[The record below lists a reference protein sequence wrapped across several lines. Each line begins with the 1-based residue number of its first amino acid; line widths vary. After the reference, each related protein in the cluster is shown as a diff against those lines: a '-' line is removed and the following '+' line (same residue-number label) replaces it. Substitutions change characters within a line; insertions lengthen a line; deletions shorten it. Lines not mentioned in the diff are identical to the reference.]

1 MPVDDCGCAGVRCG
15 NKFKGG
21 GMAVPGFQDL
31 MLPFLQICSDG
42 KERTVSDVGSLI
54 ADQLHLTEEDLQ
66 ELMASGQ
73 TKFYNRTA
81 WVKSYFGKAGL
92 LDFPSRGKFKI
103 TQRGM
108 DLLKTHPQSIRIKTL
123 NQYPEFESFHKKGQS
138 DNSEQR
144 ILGVSTITQD
154 EVDPSTPEE
163 QLENAYQELRTQLA
177 SNLLDTILKNPP
189 SFFEQLVVDLLV
201 AMGYG
206 GSRKDAG
213 QALGKTG
220 DGGIDGIIKEDKLG
234 LDIIYLQA
242 KRYGVDNVVPSREV
256 RDFTGSLEGHG
267 AQKGVL
273 ITTSSFTRDGVEFV
287 KRLQQ
292 KKIVLIDGEKL
303 TQLMID
309 NDIGVSTTTSYTIK
323 KIDLDYFDID

>member
-1 MPVDDCGCAGVRCG
+1 
-15 NKFKGG
+15 
-21 GMAVPGFQDL
+21 MAVPGFQDL
-31 MLPFLQICSDG
+31 MLPFLQVCSDG
-42 KERTVSDVGSLI
+42 KERTVMEICETI
-54 ADQLHLTEEDLQ
+54 AHQLLLTEADLQ
-66 ELMASGQ
+66 EVMASGQ

-81 WVKSYFGKAGL
+81 WVKSYFGKACL

-103 TQRGM
+103 TQRGL
-108 DLLKTHPQSIRIKTL
+108 DLLKTNPKTIRVKTL
-123 NQYPEFESFHKKGQS
+123 CQYPEFARFHKK
-138 DNSEQR
+138 DNQPLDGNDQNANA
-144 ILGVSTITQD
+144 IIQD
-154 EVDPSTPEE
+154 KNEIEPVTPEE
-163 QLENAYQELRTQLA
+163 QLENAYQDLRSQLA
-177 SNLLDTILKNPP
+177 SNLLDAILKNSPG
-189 SFFEQLVVDLLV
+189 FFEQLVVDLLV

-273 ITTSSFTRDGVEFV
+273 ITTSSFTRDGIDFV

-292 KKIVLIDGEKL
+292 KKIVLIDGENL

-309 NDIGVSTTTSYTIK
+309 NNIGVSTTTTYTMK

>member
-1 MPVDDCGCAGVRCG
+1 MP
-15 NKFKGG
+15 
-21 GMAVPGFQDL
+21 VPGFQDL
-31 MLPFLQICSDG
+31 MLPFLQICGDG
-42 KERTVSDVGSLI
+42 KERTVPEIGEII
-54 ADQLHLTEEDLQ
+54 ARQLQLSEVDLQ
-66 ELMASGQ
+66 ETMSSGQ
-73 TKFYNRTA
+73 RKFYNRVA
-81 WVKSYFGKAGL
+81 WVKSYFGKACL
-92 LDFPSRGKFKI
+92 LDFPSRGKFTI
-103 TQRGM
+103 TQRGL
-108 DLLKTHPQSIRIKTL
+108 DLLKLNLQSIRVKTL
-123 NQYPEFESFHKKGQS
+123 NQFSEFEEFHKKRNLVES
-138 DNSEQR
+138 NER
-144 ILGVSTITQD
+144 NINTVIQD
-154 EVDPSTPEE
+154 EIDQVTPEE
-163 QLENAYQELRTQLA
+163 QLENAYQDLRSQLA
-177 SNLLDTILKNPP
+177 ADLLETILKNPP
-189 SFFEQLVVDLLV
+189 DFFEQLVVDLLV

-273 ITTSSFTRDGVEFV
+273 ITTSSFTKDGIEFT

-292 KKIVLIDGEKL
+292 KKIVLIDGAKL

-309 NDIGVSTTTSYTIK
+309 NNIGVSTSATYTIK
-323 KIDLDYFDID
+323 KIDIDYFDID

>member
-1 MPVDDCGCAGVRCG
+1 
-15 NKFKGG
+15 
-21 GMAVPGFQDL
+21 MAVPGFQDL
-31 MLPFLQICSDG
+31 MLPFLQVCSDG
-42 KERTVSDVGSLI
+42 KERTVMEICETI
-54 ADQLHLTEEDLQ
+54 AHQLLLTEADLQ
-66 ELMASGQ
+66 EVMASGQ

-81 WVKSYFGKAGL
+81 WVKSYFGKACL

-103 TQRGM
+103 TQRGL
-108 DLLKTHPQSIRIKTL
+108 DLLKTNPKTIRVKTL
-123 NQYPEFESFHKKGQS
+123 CQYPEFARFYKKDNQPLDGS
-138 DNSEQR
+138 DQNVNV
-144 ILGVSTITQD
+144 IIQD
-154 EVDPSTPEE
+154 KNEIEPVTPEE
-163 QLENAYQELRTQLA
+163 QLENAYQDLRSQLA
-177 SNLLDTILKNPP
+177 SNLLDAILKNPP
-189 SFFEQLVVDLLV
+189 GFFEQLVVDLLV

-234 LDIIYLQA
+234 LDILYLQA

-273 ITTSSFTRDGVEFV
+273 ITTSSFTRDGIDFV

-309 NDIGVSTTTSYTIK
+309 NNIGVSTTTIYTMK
-323 KIDLDYFDID
+323 KIDLDYFEID

>member
-1 MPVDDCGCAGVRCG
+1 
-15 NKFKGG
+15 
-21 GMAVPGFQDL
+21 MAVPGFQDL

-42 KERTVSDVGSLI
+42 KERTVTEIGEIIGL
-54 ADQLHLTEEDLQ
+54 QLNLSEADLQ
-66 ELMASGQ
+66 EMMASGQ

-103 TQRGM
+103 TQRGL
-108 DLLKTHPQSIRIKTL
+108 DLLKSNPKTIRIKTL
-123 NQYPEFESFHKKGQS
+123 DQYPEFVKFHKGTQTADGS
-138 DNSEQR
+138 DQNIGAIIQDKSE
-144 ILGVSTITQD
+144 IEPATPD
-154 EVDPSTPEE
+154 E
-163 QLENAYQELRTQLA
+163 QIENAYQDLRSQLA

-189 SFFEQLVVDLLV
+189 SFFEKLVVDLLV

-213 QALGKTG
+213 QTLGKTG

-242 KRYGVDNVVPSREV
+242 KRYGVENAVPSREV

-273 ITTSSFTRDGVEFV
+273 ITTSSFTKDGIEFV
-287 KRLQQ
+287 KKLQQ
-292 KKIVLIDGEKL
+292 KKIVLINGEKL

-309 NDIGVSTTTSYTIK
+309 NNIGVSTTTTYAIK

>member
-1 MPVDDCGCAGVRCG
+1 
-15 NKFKGG
+15 
-21 GMAVPGFQDL
+21 MAVPGFQDL
-31 MLPFLQICSDG
+31 MLPFLKICKDG
-42 KERTVSDVGSLI
+42 KERTVSEVGEVI
-54 ADQLHLTEEDLQ
+54 ANQLQLSEEDLQ
-66 ELMASGQ
+66 ETMTSGQ
-73 TKFYNRTA
+73 TKFYNRVA
-81 WVKSYFGKAGL
+81 WVKSYFGKACL

-103 TQRGM
+103 TKRGLE
-108 DLLKTHPQSIRIKTL
+108 LLKSEPETIRIKTL
-123 NQYPEFESFHKKGQS
+123 NQYPEFVKFHKKNRHLQPAE
-138 DNSEQR
+138 NEQN
-144 ILGVSTITQD
+144 INTTPQEEI
-154 EVDPSTPEE
+154 DPTTPEE
-163 QLENAYQELRTQLA
+163 QLENAYQDLRSQLA
-177 SNLLDTILKNPP
+177 SSLLETILKNPP
-189 SFFEQLVVDLLV
+189 AFFEQLVVDLLV

-242 KRYGVDNVVPSREV
+242 KRYGIDNAVPSREV

-273 ITTSSFTRDGVEFV
+273 ITTSSFTRDGIDFV

-292 KKIVLIDGEKL
+292 KKIVLIDGEQL

-309 NDIGVSTTTSYTIK
+309 NDIGVSTTATYTIK
-323 KIDLDYFDID
+323 KIDSDYFDVD

>member
-1 MPVDDCGCAGVRCG
+1 MS
-15 NKFKGG
+15 
-21 GMAVPGFQDL
+21 VPGFQDL
-31 MLPFLQICSDG
+31 MLPFLQICEDG
-42 KERTVSDVGSLI
+42 KERNVSEVGEII
-54 ADQLHLTEEDLQ
+54 AQKLGLTGADLQ
-66 ELMASGQ
+66 ETMTSGQ

-92 LDFPSRGKFKI
+92 LDFPARGKFKI
-103 TQRGM
+103 TQRGLE
-108 DLLKTHPQSIRIKTL
+108 LLHSNPASVRIKTL
-123 NQYPEFESFHKKGQS
+123 NQYPEFVKFQKGAG
-138 DNSEQR
+138 NNAAGSEHSVNTL
-144 ILGVSTITQD
+144 IQD
-154 EVDPSTPEE
+154 ELEPSTPEE
-163 QLENAYQELRTQLA
+163 QLENAYQELRGQLA
-177 SNLLDTILKNPP
+177 STLLETILKNPP

-242 KRYGVDNVVPSREV
+242 KRYAVDNVVPSREV

-273 ITTSSFTRDGVEFV
+273 ITTSSFTRDGIEFV

-303 TQLMID
+303 AQLMID
-309 NDIGVSTTTSYTIK
+309 NNIGVSTTTTYTIK

>member
-1 MPVDDCGCAGVRCG
+1 
-15 NKFKGG
+15 
-21 GMAVPGFQDL
+21 MAVPGFQDL
-31 MLPFLQICSDG
+31 MLPFLKICQDG
-42 KERTVSDVGSLI
+42 QERTVSEVGEVI
-54 ADQLHLTEEDLQ
+54 ATQLHLTEEDLQ
-66 ELMASGQ
+66 ETMTSGQ

-103 TQRGM
+103 TQRGLE
-108 DLLKTHPQSIRIKTL
+108 LLKTNPLSIRIKTL
-123 NQYPEFESFHKKGQS
+123 NQYPEFVKFHKNNGS
-138 DNSEQR
+138 NTSVSEQS
-144 ILGVSTITQD
+144 INTIVQD
-154 EVDPSTPEE
+154 ELEPSTPEE
-163 QLENAYQELRTQLA
+163 QLENAYQELRSQLA
-177 SNLLDTILKNPP
+177 STLLDTILKNPP

-267 AQKGVL
+267 AQKGVM
-273 ITTSSFTRDGVEFV
+273 ITTSSFTRDGIEFV

-303 TQLMID
+303 AQLMID
-309 NDIGVSTTTSYTIK
+309 NNIGVSTTTTYTIK
-323 KIDLDYFDID
+323 KIDLDYFDLD

>member
-1 MPVDDCGCAGVRCG
+1 
-15 NKFKGG
+15 
-21 GMAVPGFQDL
+21 MAVPGFQDL
-31 MLPFLQICSDG
+31 MLPFLQVCSDG
-42 KERTVSDVGSLI
+42 KERTVMEICELM
-54 ADQLHLTEEDLQ
+54 ALQLMLSEADLQ
-66 ELMASGQ
+66 EVMASGQ

-81 WVKSYFGKAGL
+81 WVKSYFGKACL

-103 TQRGM
+103 TQRGL
-108 DLLKTHPQSIRIKTL
+108 DLLKTNPKTIRIKTL
-123 NQYPEFESFHKKGQS
+123 YQYPEFAKFHKKDNQS
-138 DNSEQR
+138 LDENEQNVNV
-144 ILGVSTITQD
+144 IIQD
-154 EVDPSTPEE
+154 KNETEPVTPEE
-163 QLENAYQELRTQLA
+163 QLENAYQDLRSQLA

-189 SFFEQLVVDLLV
+189 SFFEQLVVDLLI

-242 KRYGVDNVVPSREV
+242 KRYGIDNVVPSREV

-273 ITTSSFTRDGVEFV
+273 ITTSSFTRDGIDFV

-292 KKIVLIDGEKL
+292 KKIVLIDGGKL

-309 NDIGVSTTTSYTIK
+309 NNIGVSTTAIYTMK

>member
-1 MPVDDCGCAGVRCG
+1 
-15 NKFKGG
+15 
-21 GMAVPGFQDL
+21 MAVPGFQDL
-31 MLPFLQICSDG
+31 MLPFLQICQDG
-42 KERTVSDVGSLI
+42 KERTVSEVGDII
-54 ADQLHLTEEDLQ
+54 ASQLHLTEEDLQ
-66 ELMASGQ
+66 ETMTSGQ

-81 WVKSYFGKAGL
+81 WVKSYFGKACL

-103 TQRGM
+103 TQRGLE
-108 DLLKTHPQSIRIKTL
+108 LLKSNPASIRIKTL
-123 NQYPEFESFHKKGQS
+123 NQYPEFVKFHKK
-138 DNSEQR
+138 NSSNAEENEQ
-144 ILGVSTITQD
+144 IINTIIND
-154 EVDPSTPEE
+154 ELDPSTPEE
-163 QLENAYQELRTQLA
+163 QLENAYQELRSQLA
-177 SNLLDTILKNPP
+177 STLLETILKNPP

-213 QALGKTG
+213 HALGKTG

-242 KRYGVDNVVPSREV
+242 KRYGVDNVVPSREI

-273 ITTSSFTRDGVEFV
+273 ITTSSFTRDGIEFV

-303 TQLMID
+303 AQLMID
-309 NDIGVSTTTSYTIK
+309 NDIGVSTTTTYAIK